1 MGSFALSPSSWWLRL
16 NEGKKRSVY
25 RDFIFFLGLQG
36 VNRLSIF
43 VQYYLELAVNPH
55 SEQLA
60 KNQLELESVSNI
72 VLRITHPTK
81 YC

>member
-1 MGSFALSPSSWWLRL
+1 M
-16 NEGKKRSVY
+16 KVRSDLY
-25 RDFIFFLGLQG
+25 TETLFFLGLQG